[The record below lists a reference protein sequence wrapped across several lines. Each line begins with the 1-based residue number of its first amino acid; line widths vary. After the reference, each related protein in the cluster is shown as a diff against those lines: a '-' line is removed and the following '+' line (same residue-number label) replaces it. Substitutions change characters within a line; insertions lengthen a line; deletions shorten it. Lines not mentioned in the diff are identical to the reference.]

1 MYVVQVLS
9 GLSIDDI
16 DYFQFVLR
24 IFTVHT
30 RKYLDMEADWKWAGI
45 GLEAQTGSRLAAD

>member
-1 MYVVQVLS
+1 MHVCTSTVWT
-9 GLSIDDI
+9 INDI

-30 RKYLDMEADWKWAGI
+30 RKDLDMEADWKWAGI